1 MGEIFTKNE
10 NLKDHITEIKGK
22 AEAAYQTMLTIA
34 GNIFFNNIQM
44 KTIITYGGETR
55 NPTIKENKDI
65 NNILD
70 NIIKGVLMAP
80 VSTSREV
87 LYIETGILDAEHIS
101 IRNRINME
109 KRLNMNPDG
118 ITKKMEED
126 GAKFGWKHQTQK
138 AMNKFHI
145 TPEDLHG
152 TREQAKR
159 TIKSKITLGFIE
171 NIEASSGSESKL
183 RYLLDN

>member
-1 MGEIFTKNE
+1 MGEIFTKKE

-34 GNIFFNNIQM
+34 GNKFFNNVQM

-70 NIIKGVLMAP
+70 SIIKGVLMAP

-87 LYIETGILDAEHIS
+87 LYIEIGILDAEHIS

-109 KRLNMNPDG
+109 
-118 ITKKMEED
+118 T
-126 GAKFGWKHQTQK
+126 
-138 AMNKFHI
+138 
-145 TPEDLHG
+145 
-152 TREQAKR
+152 
-159 TIKSKITLGFIE
+159 
-171 NIEASSGSESKL
+171 
-183 RYLLDN
+183 

>member
-1 MGEIFTKNE
+1 MGEIFTQKE

-22 AEAAYQTMLTIA
+22 AEAAFQTMLTIA
-34 GNIFFNNIQM
+34 GNKFFNNIQM
-44 KTIITYGGETR
+44 KTIITYGGETI

-87 LYIETGILDAEHIS
+87 LYIEIGLLDAEHIS

-109 KRLNMNPDG
+109 KRLNMNPES
-118 ITKKMEED
+118 ITQKMDED
-126 GAKFGWKHQTQK
+126 GAKF
-138 AMNKFHI
+138 
-145 TPEDLHG
+145 
-152 TREQAKR
+152 R
-159 TIKSKITLGFIE
+159 
-171 NIEASSGSESKL
+171 
-183 RYLLDN
+183 